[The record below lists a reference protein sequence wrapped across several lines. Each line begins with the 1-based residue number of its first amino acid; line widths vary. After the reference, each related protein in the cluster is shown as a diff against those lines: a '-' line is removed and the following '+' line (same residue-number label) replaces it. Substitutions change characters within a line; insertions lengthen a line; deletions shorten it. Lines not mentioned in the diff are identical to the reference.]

1 MSYNYGNLPEYKEE
15 EEEEQS
21 CEILDTSIY
30 VSGGKMS
37 DNSSQESYDNYDDYD
52 WNDPSSI
59 ADCTTPL
66 SPAASDPHSHSHSH
80 SHFDLTDPLRY
91 CLEHGVITPNEYDKW
106 KIVDETPAAI
116 ANAATKPS
124 KRKTKPIDFGAGYN
138 DTDDTD
144 NTDTDTEDEISK
156 SYYCYG
162 NGYVTQF
169 PSKRIQ
175 PSSAFVYDPWFPN
188 PDPTP
193 NKQYT
198 RLATSARHMM
208 TQFVVFESDG
218 EQPRLNHAFQLKL
231 IWERFMISS
240 QSSQPLQDFWQTNA
254 LTIYE
259 ALQELVVIH
268 TKSRCFN
275 PLSGARKLIPDTPD
289 TPTPEFH
296 TTPVEMLENTFETIG
311 RMSRCIADDFNT
323 QSIVNYVEEFIHAL
337 YTELYFMALL
347 QGTLSPVS
355 PLAYGTE
362 GLRESLRHRGKPL

>member
-15 EEEEQS
+15 EKEEEQS
-21 CEILDTSIY
+21 CDILDTSIY

-37 DNSSQESYDNYDDYD
+37 DDESSDEYDYD
-52 WNDPSSI
+52 FDLK
-59 ADCTTPL
+59 DL
-66 SPAASDPHSHSHSH
+66 KDLQSPKAVAEEAFP
-80 SHFDLTDPLRY
+80 HFDLTDPLRY
-91 CLEHGVITPNEYDKW
+91 CLELGVVTPNEYDKW

-116 ANAATKPS
+116 ANTATKPS
-124 KRKTKPIDFGAGYN
+124 KRKIKPIDFGAGYN
-138 DTDDTD
+138 DTDTDDTD
-144 NTDTDTEDEISK
+144 DTDTDDTDYEDEISK

-198 RLATSARHMM
+198 KHATIPRHMM
-208 TQFVVFESDG
+208 TQFVVFESHG
-218 EQPRLNHAFQLKL
+218 EQPRLNNAFQLKL
-231 IWERFMISS
+231 IWERFMI
-240 QSSQPLQDFWQTNA
+240 SSQPLQDFWQTNA

-259 ALQELVVIH
+259 ALQELVEIQA
-268 TKSRCFN
+268 T
-275 PLSGARKLIPDTPD
+275 LSGARKLITD
-289 TPTPEFH
+289 TPEFH
-296 TTPVEMLENTFETIG
+296 TTPIEMLENTFETIG

-323 QSIVNYVEEFIHAL
+323 QSIVNYVDEFIHAL

-347 QGTLSPVS
+347 QGTLSPTGVN
-355 PLAYGTE
+355 PCKTPPTAF
-362 GLRESLRHRGKPL
+362 RFA